1 LPCTRHHRA
10 RILQSPDTARVTG
23 EQILVGVDLVDQAV
37 AAVKSI
43 HLIDRAG
50 SRARAC
56 ECFSSDRMV
65 RDYLAVYEEL
75 LAENGS

>member
-1 LPCTRHHRA
+1 VHHSSPSCTD
-10 RILQSPDTARVTG
+10 SSVPDTA
-23 EQILVGVDLVDQAV
+23 LVGVDLVDQAV
-37 AAVKSI
+37 AAAESI

-65 RDYLAVYEEL
+65 RDYLAVYEDL